1 MALSTA
7 LDDGMRDFRGGI
19 EQAIAAGQYTNL
31 RLQDE
36 TEFSLWDRA
45 QPADESSTGDR
56 NAAELMNVI
65 FAASRP
71 EGRKL
76 PMTMNIQPQDW
87 PMHSVGYLFYKQL
100 YYFKLRASAAQKRI
114 SDGDFQALA
123 DQAARTL
130 VPAIEVVNVGDCAN
144 SVINVSTDASTE
156 EVAESLVTQATTH
169 QGYNCHSTAEDA
181 EMGKKREHAKVIEI
195 SYSAQEWRSE

>member
-1 MALSTA
+1 
-7 LDDGMRDFRGGI
+7 MRDFRGGI

-36 TEFSLWDRA
+36 TDFPLGDRA
-45 QPADESSTGDR
+45 KPADEGSTGSR

-100 YYFKLRASAAQKRI
+100 YYFKLRASAAQERI

-181 EMGKKREHAKVIEI
+181 EMDKNREHAKVIEI
-195 SYSAQEWRSE
+195 SYSTHEWRSE